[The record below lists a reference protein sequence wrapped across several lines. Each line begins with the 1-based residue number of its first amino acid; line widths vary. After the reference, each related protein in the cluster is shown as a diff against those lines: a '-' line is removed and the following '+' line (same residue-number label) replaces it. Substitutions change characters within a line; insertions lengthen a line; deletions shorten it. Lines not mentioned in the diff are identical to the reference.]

1 MNFLDQNEMPKGDRL
16 AELGAILA
24 TGLIRLKQ
32 RKSRELTAVSRDS
45 YLHISPD
52 QCRHETVE
60 FNAE

>member
-32 RKSRELTAVSRDS
+32 RKSRELTAVSGDS

>member
-1 MNFLDQNEMPKGDRL
+1 MNFLDQNEMPKGERL

-24 TGLIRLKQ
+24 VGLIRLKQ
-32 RKSRELTAVSRDS
+32 RKSRELPAVSRDS

>member
-24 TGLIRLKQ
+24 IGLIRIKH
-32 RKSRELTAVSRDS
+32 RKSRELTALSGDS
-45 YLHISPD
+45 YLHIFPD

-60 FNAE
+60 FDVE

>member
-1 MNFLDQNEMPKGDRL
+1 MNFLDQNEMPKGERL

-24 TGLIRLKQ
+24 VGLIRLKQ
-32 RKSRELTAVSRDS
+32 RKSRELPAVSRDS

-60 FNAE
+60 FDAE

>member
-32 RKSRELTAVSRDS
+32 RKSRELTAVSGDS
-45 YLHISPD
+45 YLHIFPD
-52 QCRHETVE
+52 RCRHETVE